1 MKNKDLKS
9 QVLFTMTLFYC
20 ITVNSQS
27 LPEVSSGTIQRLEN
41 FQSEFVDARNVD
53 VWLPD
58 EYSSKKKYA
67 VLYMHDG
74 QMLYDSTNTWNHQAW
89 DVDDVSSRLM
99 KGGKVQDF
107 IVVGV
112 WNGGASRHAD
122 YFPQKPYES
131 MTAGQ
136 KEFVVRQ
143 LQSAG
148 KTTGDFHPKSDNY
161 LKFLVTELKPF
172 IDKNYSVYTDRKH
185 TFIAGSSMGGL
196 ISMYAICEYPKIF
209 GGAACLS
216 THWPGI
222 FSMEN
227 NPVPD
232 TFISYLKTNLPDPKT
247 HKIYFDYGDQTLDAM
262 YPPLQQKVDEI
273 MKTWG
278 FTNKNWITRYYPGDD
293 HSEKSWNRRLYVPLQ
308 FLLNKEK

>member
-1 MKNKDLKS
+1 
-9 QVLFTMTLFYC
+9 
-20 ITVNSQS
+20 
-27 LPEVSSGTIQRLEN
+27 
-41 FQSEFVDARNVD
+41 
-53 VWLPD
+53 
-58 EYSSKKKYA
+58 
-67 VLYMHDG
+67 
-74 QMLYDSTNTWNHQAW
+74 
-89 DVDDVSSRLM
+89 
-99 KGGKVQDF
+99 
-107 IVVGV
+107 
-112 WNGGASRHAD
+112 
-122 YFPQKPYES
+122 
-131 MTAGQ
+131 
-136 KEFVVRQ
+136 
-143 LQSAG
+143 
-148 KTTGDFHPKSDNY
+148 
-161 LKFLVTELKPF
+161 
-172 IDKNYSVYTDRKH
+172 
-185 TFIAGSSMGGL
+185 MGGL

-209 GGAACLS
+209 GGAACMS